1 MNATLYAATVLIWG
15 TTWIAIAMQ
24 SGPVPSA
31 VSVFYRFA
39 LASVLLLTVLLLSR
53 RLRRIGWR
61 DHLFCLLQGLCVFS
75 FNFYCFY
82 SANAYINSGLEA
94 VLFSMATLFNA
105 INGVIFFGQRLE
117 GRLIRANL
125 LGLVGIVCLFWH
137 DLSAADLSRDTL
149 LGIGLSL
156 LGTYGF
162 SLGNMISVRHQAR
175 RLDLLSTNAYAM
187 GYGALAMLLLACLR
201 GDTFALLWTPAY
213 MGSLVYLA
221 VVGSVI
227 GFAVYF
233 ALIGRI
239 GAGPAAYATVLFPL
253 IALGMSTLFEGYQ
266 WSAMAVVGLVLILC
280 GNLLLF
286 QRPRPSATPPAQV
299 ERV

>member
-1 MNATLYAATVLIWG
+1 
-15 TTWIAIAMQ
+15 
-24 SGPVPSA
+24 
-31 VSVFYRFA
+31 
-39 LASVLLLTVLLLSR
+39 
-53 RLRRIGWR
+53 
-61 DHLFCLLQGLCVFS
+61 
-75 FNFYCFY
+75 
-82 SANAYINSGLEA
+82 
-94 VLFSMATLFNA
+94 
-105 INGVIFFGQRLE
+105 
-117 GRLIRANL
+117 
-125 LGLVGIVCLFWH
+125 
-137 DLSAADLSRDTL
+137 
-149 LGIGLSL
+149 
-156 LGTYGF
+156 
-162 SLGNMISVRHQAR
+162 
-175 RLDLLSTNAYAM
+175 
-187 GYGALAMLLLACLR
+187 
-201 GDTFALLWTPAY
+201 LWTPAY